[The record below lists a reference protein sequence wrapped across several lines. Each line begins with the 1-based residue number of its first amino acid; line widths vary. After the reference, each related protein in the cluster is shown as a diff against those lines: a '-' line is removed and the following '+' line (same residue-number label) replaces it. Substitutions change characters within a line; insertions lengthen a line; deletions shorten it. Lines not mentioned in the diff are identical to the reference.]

1 MNESKTLKRWR
12 WVTLVVSGMW
22 ENKGNGCLKGDTEI
36 SVPQLVLMALG
47 TLGEDRYIGED

>member
-1 MNESKTLKRWR
+1 VNESKTLKRWR